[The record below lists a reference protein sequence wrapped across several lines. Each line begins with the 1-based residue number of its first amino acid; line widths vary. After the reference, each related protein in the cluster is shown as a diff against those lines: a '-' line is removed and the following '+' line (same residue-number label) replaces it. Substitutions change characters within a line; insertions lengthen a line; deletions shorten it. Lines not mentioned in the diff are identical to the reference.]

1 MFKALSDPIRVAVV
15 ELIGREP
22 DHEACFETIA
32 AKFDLPQ
39 STLSHHM
46 KVLVKS
52 GVLTRDRRQTYSWYR
67 VNADAMDQAAQLL
80 QPGGLRP
87 QH

>member
-15 ELIGREP
+15 EMIGREP
-22 DHEACFETIA
+22 EQEACFETIA
-32 AKFDLPQ
+32 ANFDLPQ

-46 KVLVKS
+46 KVLVNS
-52 GVLTRDRRQTYSWYR
+52 GVLLRDRRQTYSWYR
-67 VNADAMDQAAQLL
+67 IDTAAMDSAARLL

-87 QH
+87 QQ